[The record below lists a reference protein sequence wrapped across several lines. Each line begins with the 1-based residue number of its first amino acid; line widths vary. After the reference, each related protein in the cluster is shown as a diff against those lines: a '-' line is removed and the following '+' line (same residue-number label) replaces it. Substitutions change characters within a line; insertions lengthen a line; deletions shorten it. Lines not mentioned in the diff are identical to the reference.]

1 MDKLVVR
8 GGNPLFGTVRA
19 SGAKNAAL
27 PAMAAA
33 LLTEDIVILENIP
46 QVRDIITERNLL
58 AAMGAEVELGYG
70 RAQHRTTL
78 SCRNLFNAEA
88 SYDLVKTMRAS
99 TLVLGPLV
107 ARLGH
112 ARVSL
117 PGGCAIGARPID
129 LHLKGLEALGA
140 RITQEHGYIE
150 ARADRLKGAHIVFEK
165 VTVTG
170 TEDILMAATLAE
182 GETVLENCACEPEVV
197 DLAELLTKMGA
208 RIEGAGT
215 RTIRVRGVAKLNGAR
230 HRIIPDRI
238 EAGTFI
244 VAAALTG
251 GDLNIANCEP
261 EHVDTLL
268 SKLRDCGV
276 RVQASSD
283 SVRVTNNGVLKS
295 ADIVTEEYPGFPTD
309 MQAQYMALATQ
320 ANGTSTI
327 TENIFENRFMH
338 ALEMVRMGANIKIEG
353 HRAMVRGKTPLS
365 GAAVLASDLR
375 ASASLVLAALV
386 ANGETIIDRVYHID
400 RGYERIEEKLRS
412 VGAQIRRIGRLIP
425 ERSSAAVAAE

>member
-1 MDKLVVR
+1 MDKLVIR
-8 GGNPLFGTVRA
+8 GGNPLVGVIRV

-33 LLTEDIVILENIP
+33 LLTEDTVILENIP
-46 QVRDIITERNLL
+46 QVRDIVTERNLL

-70 RAQHRTTL
+70 RAQHRTTI
-78 SCRNLFNAEA
+78 CCANLVNAEA

-107 ARLGH
+107 ARMKT

-129 LHLKGLEALGA
+129 LHLKGLEKLGA
-140 RITQEHGYIE
+140 RIQQEHGYIE
-150 ARADRLKGAHIVFEK
+150 AHAERLTGARIVFEK
-165 VTVTG
+165 ITVTG
-170 TEDILMAATLAE
+170 TEDLLMAATLAD

-197 DLAELLTKMGA
+197 DLAALLVKMGA
-208 RIEGAGT
+208 NIEGAGT
-215 RTIRVRGVAKLNGAR
+215 PTIRVHGVEKLHGAR

-251 GDLNIANCEP
+251 GDLTVTGCDPQHLGA
-261 EHVDTLL
+261 LL
-268 SKLRDCGV
+268 SKLEECGV
-276 RVQASSD
+276 TATAGPD
-283 SVRVTNNGVLKS
+283 SVRVATSGPLKS
-295 ADIVTEEYPGFPTD
+295 ADVVTEEYPGFPTD

-320 ANGTSTI
+320 SEGTSLI

-338 ALEMVRMGANIKIEG
+338 AQELVRMGANVRIEG
-353 HRAMVRGKTPLS
+353 HRAVVRGRTPLS
-365 GAAVLASDLR
+365 GAAVQASDLR
-375 ASASLVLAALV
+375 ASASLVIAALV
-386 ANGETIIDRVYHID
+386 ADGETIIDRVYHID

-412 VGAQIRRIGRLIP
+412 VGAQIRRIGQLLPKRAT
-425 ERSSAAVAAE
+425 AAVSAE